1 MRTAADGGGVRK
13 NELPAM
19 IQIDTNNTVGIARHQ
34 KNLMGGG
41 VILLKEGL
49 LPKGLV
55 DGFRLKRIVMV
66 WFFIFMA
73 DEVWFLYMMLT
84 TMSI

>member
-1 MRTAADGGGVRK
+1 
-13 NELPAM
+13 M

-66 WFFIFMA
+66 
-73 DEVWFLYMMLT
+73 
-84 TMSI
+84 